1 MDDVEKNR
9 ILDKVVSSF
18 SSVPYPYDYD
28 YFKAIADRDYLDFK
42 PGDQK
47 KHWDDISEEE
57 LLKYYDF
64 IFFLDP
70 EGVIY
75 YLPSYIKVIME
86 NTNIADH
93 RFGECLFMEIA
104 DLLDPKLL
112 NENQKQSIKDFLK
125 YCLDSIHP
133 ENELD
138 DVLIEKAISNLS

>member
-1 MDDVEKNR
+1 M
-9 ILDKVVSSF
+9 
-18 SSVPYPYDYD
+18 
-28 YFKAIADRDYLDFK
+28 DFK

-70 EGVIY
+70 EGVMY

-93 RFGECLFMEIA
+93 QFGGCLFMAIA
-104 DLLDPKLL
+104 GLDPKLL

-138 DVLIEKAISNLS
+138 DVLVEKAISNLS